1 MCAGSIPAGGTLRA
15 STIAAGPSPCVAMLY
30 QAYAVFACIAALAM
44 CAGVV
49 YLLVRP
55 DRDRADEEAAREYFD
70 AHGHWPD
77 EA

>member
-1 MCAGSIPAGGTLRA
+1 
-15 STIAAGPSPCVAMLY
+15 MLY
-30 QAYAVFACIAALAM
+30 QAYAIFACIAAFAM
-44 CAGVV
+44 CAVVV
-49 YLLVRP
+49 YFLVHA